1 MITGARTVA
10 RRAPARQAHRVLG
23 TARYH
28 LRATVRA
35 RWRSYASGI
44 LLFAVL
50 GGVSMAAVAGAR
62 RTASAYQR
70 FLADSKAPTM
80 VFDAGGYDEDVA
92 TAIRRFPEV
101 ADAATYVGLNA
112 APLDSDGRPDLD
124 GPDAELLGSVDGR
137 FFRMDRPAVVRGR
150 LPDPDRADE
159 VVVNEILASEGGFAI
174 GQAVELGIYTDEQ
187 AERDDF
193 ADNPP
198 EPSGRGTVTIVGV
211 VAFGDEIVQGD
222 AERFG
227 RVLATPAFT
236 RPNMPF
242 HSYAWQAITL
252 KRGGADVVAVQE
264 RIRGLLPDGAQALF
278 RVTSADVSRTQRAV
292 RPLAL
297 ALGVF
302 GLLTGLATVVLV
314 GQALAR
320 AVRVQEPDAVVLRSL
335 GTSPRLLAVMS
346 LAGPL
351 LMVAAGAA
359 AAVVAAVA
367 LSPVSPLGTARR
379 IEVDPGIDVDWA
391 VLAGGALVFVIALA
405 AVSALSTLR
414 QGVRRQARPA
424 RRSTRRPS
432 RVVAAAA
439 AAGAPAPVIAGTRM
453 ALEGAGGSP
462 GAPAHTRSAMT
473 GAVLAAVALA
483 SSLCFAASLRSLVDH
498 PRLYGWDWDIALDDN
513 VGYGSIDLEKARTA
527 LDDDKD
533 VESWA
538 PVVFGSASLDGSDTP
553 LLGVDP
559 SNRLVPPIL
568 DGRRV
573 MADNEVVLGP
583 DTLAALGK
591 TIGDLVELQDGT
603 PLAIV
608 GTATF
613 PSVGPLRGS
622 LTSLGTGGIV
632 SSAAIPS
639 FVDDQNPAGDVPTN
653 DLFVRLRPGVDR
665 DAVGSRLVKAL
676 DDAGLYPGSIR
687 VQKVQRPAEI
697 VNNQSM
703 GLAPAVLAATV
714 AAAVLVSLALALT
727 ASVRRERR
735 ELALLKVLGFTRRQL
750 GWTVVANATVI
761 AVVGLTVGLPLG
773 VVLGRW
779 LWVLFSRQLAVVPE
793 PSVPIAV
800 LFAVAVGVVL
810 LSNLVATVPAA
821 LASRI
826 RTADV
831 LRRD

>member
-1 MITGARTVA
+1 MPVTVA
-10 RRAPARQAHRVLG
+10 RDLARCHAHEVLR

-28 LRATVRA
+28 FRATLRS
-35 RWRSYASGI
+35 RWRTYAGGI
-44 LLFAVL
+44 VLLAML

-80 VFDAGGYDEDVA
+80 VFDAGGYDAEIAD
-92 TAIRRFPEV
+92 AIGRFPEV
-101 ADAATYVGLNA
+101 ADTATYVGLNG
-112 APLDSDGRPDLD
+112 APLDEDGRPNLE

-137 FFRMDRPAVVRGR
+137 FFRMDRPAVVDGR
-150 LPDPDRADE
+150 LPNPDRADE
-159 VVVNEILASEGGFAI
+159 AAVNESLAGDGDIAI
-174 GQAVELGIYTDEQ
+174 GDTVTLGIYTDAQ
-187 AERDDF
+187 AEQDDF

-198 EPSGRGTVTIVGV
+198 EPSGQGTITVVGV

-227 RVLATPAFT
+227 RVLVTPAFT
-236 RPNMPF
+236 KPNLEF
-242 HSYAWQAITL
+242 GSYAWQAITL
-252 KRGGADVVAVQE
+252 KRGDPDVAAVQA
-264 RIRGLLPDGAQALF
+264 RIRAMLPEGAQALF
-278 RVTSADVSRTQRAV
+278 RLTSADVNRTQRAV

-302 GLLTGLATVVLV
+302 GLLTALATVVLV
-314 GQALAR
+314 GQAVVR
-320 AVRVQEPDAVVLRSL
+320 AVWLQEADAVVLRSL
-335 GTSPRLLAVMS
+335 GTSPRLLAALS

-351 LMVAAGAA
+351 LMVAAGAG
-359 AAVVAAVA
+359 AAVA
-367 LSPVSPLGTARR
+367 VALALSPLAPLGTARR
-379 IEVDPGIDVDWA
+379 IEVSPGVAVDWT
-391 VLAGGALVFVIALA
+391 VLAGGVALFGTTLLAAMALA
-405 AVSALSTLR
+405 TLH
-414 QGVRRQARPA
+414 QSGRRRARPA
-424 RRSTRRPS
+424 QQSGRCPS
-432 RVVAAAA
+432 RVVAVAAA
-439 AAGAPAPVIAGTRM
+439 SGAPAPVVAGTRM
-453 ALEGAGGSP
+453 ALEGAGGAP
-462 GAPAHTRSAMT
+462 GAPSHTRSAMT

-483 SSLCFAASLRSLVDH
+483 SSLCFGASLRSLVDH
-498 PRLYGWDWDIALDDN
+498 PRLYGWDWDVALDDN
-513 VGYGSIDLEKARTA
+513 VGYGSIDLEQAHA
-527 LDDDKD
+527 VLDDDRD

-538 PVVFGSASLDGSDTP
+538 PVAFGSASLDGADTP

-559 SNRLVPPIL
+559 TNPLVPPIL

-573 MADNEVVLGP
+573 QAEGEVVLGP

-591 TIGDLVELQDGT
+591 GVGDHVLLDDGT
-603 PLAIV
+603 SLTIV

-632 SSAAIPS
+632 PTSVIPS
-639 FVDDQNPAGDVPTN
+639 FSKDQTDNGEAPTN
-653 DLFVRLRPGVDR
+653 DLFLRLANGVDI
-665 DAVGSRLVKAL
+665 DAVGARLVKAL
-676 DDAGLYPGSIR
+676 DGAGLYPGSIR

-761 AVVGLTVGLPLG
+761 AVVGLAVGLPLG
-773 VVLGRW
+773 VMLGRW
-779 LWVLFSRQLAVVPE
+779 LWVLFARQLSVVPE
-793 PSVPIAV
+793 PSVPV
-800 LFAVAVGVVL
+800 VVL
-810 LSNLVATVPAA
+810 LAVAAAVLVLSSLVATVPAA
-821 LASRI
+821 LASRT